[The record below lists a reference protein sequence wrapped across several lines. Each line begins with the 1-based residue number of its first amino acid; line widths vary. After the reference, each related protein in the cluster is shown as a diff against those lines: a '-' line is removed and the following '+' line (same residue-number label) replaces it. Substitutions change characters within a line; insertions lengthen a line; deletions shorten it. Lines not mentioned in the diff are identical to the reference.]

1 MMLLSVSD
9 SEFEGT
15 LCRLCG
21 LLSSFLEEE
30 ELRNLE
36 LIIRTANTCRFNSH
50 HMGIDHNY

>member
-21 LLSSFLEEE
+21 LPSFLLEEE
-30 ELRNLE
+30 ELRNLD
-36 LIIRTANTCRFNSH
+36 IS
-50 HMGIDHNY
+50 

>member
-15 LCRLCG
+15 LCRLFG
-21 LLSSFLEEE
+21 LLSSLLEEE

-36 LIIRTANTCRFNSH
+36 GS
-50 HMGIDHNY
+50 

>member
-1 MMLLSVSD
+1 MMLFSASD

-21 LLSSFLEEE
+21 LPSSLLEEE

-36 LIIRTANTCRFNSH
+36 LIKLKNGKY
-50 HMGIDHNY
+50 M